1 MAEYES
7 NTWAEEIAK
16 QLIPEDHPEVANA
29 EILYLFTDKTVKRR
43 GKVQLARTMKASDLI
58 DHLSGGAD
66 FVIVFS
72 SEPWAALSEEQRV
85 ALVDHQLCYCDMKT
99 DKDGNEG
106 FTLRAAD
113 FEGFTA
119 NIERHGLWNKN
130 VADFVIMTK
139 QLKLPM
145 DPGTTT
151 RRRGNG
157 KDQHLDA

>member
-7 NTWAEEIAK
+7 NPKAQEIAT
-16 QLIPEDHPEVANA
+16 QLIPEHHPEIAKA

-72 SEPWAALSEEQRV
+72 SEPWGALDEEQRI

-99 DKDGNEG
+99 DKDGNDG

-113 FEGFTA
+113 FEGFTG
-119 NIERHGLWNKN
+119 NVERHGLWNKD
-130 VADFVIMTK
+130 VADFVNMTK

-145 DPGTTT
+145 DPGTVK
-151 RRRGNG
+151 RRRADGEG
-157 KDQHLDA
+157 QHLDA